1 MNAPHPIAP
10 DPIVVR
16 RQALM
21 ALLAETT
28 REEIA
33 AAVGS
38 LALPAA
44 EDLRRPESGL
54 VMLRG
59 RMGGDG
65 RAFNLGEATVTRAAV
80 RLADGRTGF
89 AYQLGR
95 DVEKARLSAVLDA
108 LCQGEE
114 HPVVEA
120 ALAPVRARVEAKR
133 ATRARQVAATKV
145 DFFTMVRGED

>member
-1 MNAPHPIAP
+1 MNAPDPIAP
-10 DPIVVR
+10 DPIVAR

-21 ALLAETT
+21 ALIAETT

-33 AAVGS
+33 AAVDG
-38 LALPAA
+38 LLPAA
-44 EDLRRPESGL
+44 DDLRRPESGL

-108 LCQGEE
+108 LCQGAE
-114 HPVVEA
+114 HPAVEA
-120 ALAPVRARVEAKR
+120 ALAPVRARVEAER
-133 ATRARQVAATKV
+133 ATRARQVAATRV